1 MVLPGAGPC
10 FTQPSRGHGAH
21 LLVSS
26 VDCCLALGVAC
37 GSPKQ
42 RKLTLI
48 IAVSSSLCVRTF
60 ACSAFMRKCNGFSAF
75 VIHPGLG
82 QGRGVFCRCPA
93 DTSAPQPQPRAERV
107 RGREREERRRERG
120 RKGEREGERQGK
132 RDTEIQRD
140 RETEKQRDSETGRDR
155 RRQGETE
162 RTREKH

>member
-75 VIHPGLG
+75 VIHPGLR

-140 RETEKQRDSETGRDR
+140 RETEKQRDSETGRDL
-155 RRQGETE
+155 
-162 RTREKH
+162 KM

>member
-75 VIHPGLG
+75 VIHPGLR

-107 RGREREERRRERG
+107 RGRERERRG
-120 RKGEREGERQGK
+120 GEREGERERERG
-132 RDTEIQRD
+132 RDRGRETQRY
-140 RETEKQRDSETGRDR
+140 RETEKQRNKETQRLGETGADK
-155 RRQGETE
+155 ENCL
-162 RTREKH
+162 KYKNV